1 MNNFE
6 VVIGIENHVELKT
19 TSKMFASSQ
28 VNFNSPQ
35 NTNIDPM
42 ALALPGSLPTV
53 NKKGVELAILACNGL
68 NMEIDSLLRFDRK
81 SYYYSDLP
89 KGFQITQNF
98 FPIGK
103 EGTLE
108 ISVNGKQKIV
118 EIERLHIEED
128 TAKQTHKG
136 EFTYIDYNRSGNG
149 LVEIVTK
156 PVLRSADEA
165 IAYLEALRETLLYL
179 GISDVKMN
187 EGSLRCDINISL
199 RPFGFKE
206 LGTKVEI
213 KNLNSFNNVKK
224 AIEFEIKRQSEM
236 LLKNEIILSET
247 KRFDEQSQ
255 QTKTM
260 RVKDTAVDYKYFAE
274 PNITPIRL
282 DEKWINKIISK
293 SPELAKD
300 RRKRYVGEYKLS
312 EKDANHLLTNYDLAI
327 FFEQTVNLKVDPKKA
342 YNLITSDIQSSLNTN
357 NVEINNSNFSPKK
370 IAEIIE
376 RLDKGE
382 ISSKHVKTIISIL
395 GEKDQPIGKIIEQNG
410 LKLITDPK
418 LISDIIIKLAENNQK
433 MIEEN
438 IKTRPERVEK
448 TLMGQLMKETAG
460 NVSLVVANEILLKLL
475 NSFK

>member
-28 VNFNSPQ
+28 VNFNSAQ
-35 NTNIDPM
+35 NTNIDAM

-68 NMEIDSLLRFDRK
+68 NMTIDKLLRFDRK
-81 SYYYSDLP
+81 SYFYSDLP

-98 FPIGK
+98 FPIGR
-103 EGTLE
+103 EGSLE
-108 ISVNGKQKIV
+108 INVNGKTKKV

-136 EFTYIDYNRSGNG
+136 ELTYIDYNRSGDG

-165 IAYLEALRETLLYL
+165 VAYLEELRETLLFL

-187 EGSLRCDINISL
+187 EGSLRCDVNISL
-199 RPFGFKE
+199 RPFGVKE

-224 AIEFEIKRQSEM
+224 AIEFEIKKQSAM
-236 LLKNEIILSET
+236 LLKDEPVLSET
-247 KRFDEQSQ
+247 KRFYETTQE
-255 QTKTM
+255 TKVM
-260 RVKDTAVDYKYFAE
+260 RLKDTSVDYKYFEE

-282 DEKWINKIISK
+282 DSSWVNKIIEN
-293 SPELAKD
+293 SPELAKVK
-300 RRKRYVGEYKLS
+300 RKKYVSSYKLN
-312 EKDANHLLTNYDLAI
+312 EKDANQILANYELTM
-327 FFEQTVNLKVDPKKA
+327 FFEELIKLGVDPKKA
-342 YNLITSDIQSSLNTN
+342 YNLITSDIQASLNTHN
-357 NVEINNSNFSPKK
+357 IEIKESNFTPAK
-370 IAEIIE
+370 IADVMS

-382 ISSKHVKTIISIL
+382 ISSKHVKAIIAIL
-395 GEKDQPIGKIIEQNG
+395 GDNNKSINSIIEENN
-410 LKLITDPK
+410 LKVISDPK
-418 LISDIIIKLAENNQK
+418 LIGDIIIRLAEKNEK
-433 MIEEN
+433 MIQEN
-438 IKTRPERVEK
+438 IHTRPERVEK
-448 TLMGQLMKETAG
+448 TLMGQLMKETGG

-475 NSFK
+475 KSLG